1 MEELGDSMQQ
11 LQEMWLLLF
20 TALFMGQLKV
30 YYIRKAENKM
40 KQR

>member
-20 TALFMGQLKV
+20 V
-30 YYIRKAENKM
+30 YADKAKWYTDH
-40 KQR
+40 K